1 MQPSWAYRHSTHGE
15 YFYLCFVKS
24 QDVGRTDACLFTVHM
39 NAVCVLLATGQSP
52 EQSLTTTQNSY
63 RPHHLQL
70 WARIRETISW
80 TLLSLI

>member
-1 MQPSWAYRHSTHGE
+1 MQPSQAYPHSTHE
-15 YFYLCFVKS
+15 QYFHLCLLKS
-24 QDVGRTDACLFTVHM
+24 QDVKRTDTCLFTIHM
-39 NAVCVLLATGQSP
+39 NAVRVLSATGQSP
-52 EQSLTTTQNSY
+52 EQGLTTTQNSY